1 MTMANQTSTSLNPKT
16 HVYLKNILHLL
27 VVTSITLL
35 MPAISGV
42 CRSVLVFYQVKNIEL
57 Y

>member
-1 MTMANQTSTSLNPKT
+1 MIMANHTSTSLNPKT
-16 HVYLKNILHLL
+16 VYLKNNLHLL

-35 MPAISGV
+35 MPAVSGV
-42 CRSVLVFYQVKNIEL
+42 CRSVLVFHQMKNIEL